1 MKAMLLAAGLGMRM
15 RPLTQD
21 RPKPALSV
29 LGRPLA
35 LQNLNRLQD
44 ASVSLAVLNLHY
56 RPDVLRDLI
65 GEGGQDGM
73 PEVRYTFEDAILGTG
88 GGLRHARNLLCGEGP
103 ILVHNADFLSDIDF
117 AALNETHVSAGFLA
131 TLVLAP
137 ARSGYSAVDIDAEG
151 CVVSLA
157 GLPEVE
163 SERIAGSFLFTGCH
177 LLDESLLDRLPGT
190 GPSNIIDLYR
200 DLAAEGRLGSHLH
213 TGFWWEF
220 GSPRTFLDGHLA
232 LLGLDEA
239 TRSGVADH
247 DPVRELAGC
256 STVSVGAG
264 VELDQGVELAGRC
277 SLALATRIGKNARL
291 VDTVVLEE
299 SWIGP
304 GCRLERVIVGPN
316 TELPAGFEAKDA
328 IICPDLAPDR
338 GPDEGVDR
346 HGSLLIRSFAA

>member
-1 MKAMLLAAGLGMRM
+1 MR
-15 RPLTQD
+15 RILID
-21 RPKPALSV
+21 RARDKKRTKRGGERRKVDLDTIEIALDTPA
-29 LGRPLA
+29 
-35 LQNLNRLQD
+35 D
-44 ASVSLAVLNLHY
+44 
-56 RPDVLRDLI
+56 
-65 GEGGQDGM
+65 E
-73 PEVRYTFEDAILGTG
+73 
-88 GGLRHARNLLCGEGP
+88 
-103 ILVHNADFLSDIDF
+103 
-117 AALNETHVSAGFLA
+117 
-131 TLVLAP
+131 
-137 ARSGYSAVDIDAEG
+137 
-151 CVVSLA
+151 
-157 GLPEVE
+157 
-163 SERIAGSFLFTGCH
+163 
-177 LLDESLLDRLPGT
+177 LLD
-190 GPSNIIDLYR
+190 
-200 DLAAEGRLGSHLH
+200 
-213 TGFWWEF
+213 
-220 GSPRTFLDGHLA
+220 
-232 LLGLDEA
+232 LDEA